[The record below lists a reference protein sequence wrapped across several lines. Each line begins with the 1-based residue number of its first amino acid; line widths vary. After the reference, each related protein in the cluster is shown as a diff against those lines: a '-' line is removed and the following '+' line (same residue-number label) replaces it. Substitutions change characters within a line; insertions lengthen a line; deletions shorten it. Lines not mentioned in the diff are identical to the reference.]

1 MNGSCLEFKNLIRDA
16 ITRIRFAPQSNNLL
30 ISSWDSSLRLH
41 NVDCSQLRLK
51 ASSESALLDCCFQ
64 EESVAFSAGS
74 DGSIT
79 RYDLL
84 SGISNKIG
92 NHDDIATCVEYSTET
107 QDDEQLRSIAWDM
120 FGAKPH
126 VFLRNL
132 DAEVESISLSG
143 FELIIAVGSSVDIYD
158 LRNLDRSV
166 ESNESCMDVPI
177 RCVSSIPYSKGYAV
191 GLVDGLVKLELPYP
205 SSLNKMGYMFR
216 CHPKSRDGR
225 NHMVPV
231 NDIAFNPNNS
241 GAFVTGDNVGNV
253 SAWGAKSRRRLFE
266 LPRCSN
272 SIASLAF
279 NHEGQILAV
288 ASSHI
293 YQEATEIGK
302 PPQIFVHTLDESY
315 S

>member
-107 QDDEQLRSIAWDM
+107 RQVITAGFDKKINSL
-120 FGAKPH
+120 GH
-126 VFLRNL
+126 VWSKTPL
-132 DAEVESISLSG
+132 
-143 FELIIAVGSSVDIYD
+143 DIYD